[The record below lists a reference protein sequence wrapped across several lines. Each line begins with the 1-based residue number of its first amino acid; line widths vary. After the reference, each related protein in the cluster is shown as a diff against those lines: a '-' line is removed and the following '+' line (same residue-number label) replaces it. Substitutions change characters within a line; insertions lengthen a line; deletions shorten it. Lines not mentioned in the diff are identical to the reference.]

1 MKPLLDCGAVFV
13 TKNEAC
19 KATNDAE
26 RSAGNTPMVFLNK
39 VTDGA
44 EALVAAKLEIMEPCA
59 SVKDR
64 CASPAPCPC
73 AALSYL
79 ASVCLFHPGT
89 HTQGPPPSLVFGS
102 LAQKVS
108 Y

>member
-1 MKPLLDCGAVFV
+1 
-13 TKNEAC
+13 
-19 KATNDAE
+19 
-26 RSAGNTPMVFLNK
+26 MVFLNK

-64 CASPAPCPC
+64 CASPAPRSS
-73 AALSYL
+73 AKLSFL

-89 HTQGPPPSLVFGS
+89 RAQGLPRLRMCLVLWHKRCHTDFAVVCPLLFRN
-102 LAQKVS
+102 
-108 Y
+108 